1 MAIKWKM
8 GDLFKGL
15 IQENGPSTQPE
26 AQAPE
31 DASPAPTS
39 AEAEKK
45 PETELAAPQ
54 YIDMQGS
61 LLELWKKFNDDE
73 LTPGRMPM
81 LDEERLNALH
91 PTKQKFELERLRLAA
106 QLETDAKKR
115 LEEMRHAQER
125 ENKAL
130 DAICRVYVSK
140 DKLIAWCFAFP
151 PYEGGEELSSA
162 MVGMA
167 LEKAGVK
174 VGIDPQG
181 MVSMFQE
188 PRYLRLV
195 PMAFGEPPVEGED
208 GQITENFPRELT
220 REVVVDEHG
229 IADYR
234 AMNYV
239 QIIKKGSVICD
250 ITPPVKGTPGI
261 RLDGKPIPPR
271 SVQMPK
277 VPHGVNTT
285 LSEDGRQLL
294 ATMDGHLEYT
304 NGAFHVRPVLEI
316 HGDVDYNTGNIDFIG
331 DVQITGD
338 VRENFSVRATGSITV
353 DGIVEGATVD
363 AGGDLTITRGV
374 VGDNHAL
381 LKCRGVFR
389 VKYVE
394 NSRVCAGGSVYA
406 DCIMTSQ
413 VFSDQAI
420 EVTEGHGSIIGGT
433 LTAGEAIRANTIGAQ
448 SGRRTELTLGV
459 LPYTESE
466 REKIADQVHEVE
478 HEIETLEWEYKH
490 LEGKDPAKAAE
501 KRGRL
506 PILQLKASRLAKKYE
521 ELKGR
526 EADITKCRFECGT
539 VYPMTSLQLG
549 PMKWST
555 DQLRRQCKIIY
566 DEESGAL
573 RELS

>member
-1 MAIKWKM
+1 MAIKWKV
-8 GDLFKGL
+8 GKL
-15 IQENGPSTQPE
+15 IKNLIEEERSGAQPE
-26 AQAPE
+26 AQTPE
-31 DASPAPTS
+31 ETPPAPTS

-61 LLELWKKFNDDE
+61 LLELWKKFNNDD

-81 LDEERLNALH
+81 LDEKRLNALH

-115 LEEMRHAQER
+115 LDEIHRAQER

-140 DKLIAWCFAFP
+140 DNLIAWCFAFP

-277 VPHGVNTT
+277 VPRGVNTT

-394 NSRVCAGGSVYA
+394 NSRVCAGGSIYA

-413 VFSDQAI
+413 VYSDQAI
-420 EVTEGHGSIIGGT
+420 EVTEGHGSVIGGT

-521 ELKGR
+521 ELKER
-526 EADITKCRFECGT
+526 KADITKCRFECGT

-549 PMKWST
+549 PLKWST

>member
-1 MAIKWKM
+1 
-8 GDLFKGL
+8 
-15 IQENGPSTQPE
+15 
-26 AQAPE
+26 
-31 DASPAPTS
+31 
-39 AEAEKK
+39 
-45 PETELAAPQ
+45 
-54 YIDMQGS
+54 
-61 LLELWKKFNDDE
+61 
-73 LTPGRMPM
+73 
-81 LDEERLNALH
+81 
-91 PTKQKFELERLRLAA
+91 
-106 QLETDAKKR
+106 
-115 LEEMRHAQER
+115 
-125 ENKAL
+125 
-130 DAICRVYVSK
+130 
-140 DKLIAWCFAFP
+140 
-151 PYEGGEELSSA
+151 

-181 MVSMFQE
+181 MVSIFQE

-208 GQITENFPRELT
+208 GHITENFPRELT

-239 QIIKKGSVICD
+239 QIIQKGSVICD
-250 ITPPVKGTPGI
+250 ITPPVKGTPGL
-261 RLDGKPIPPR
+261 RLDGKPILPR
-271 SVQMPK
+271 SVQTPK

-294 ATMDGHLEYT
+294 ATMDGHLEYS
-304 NGAFHVRPVLEI
+304 NGSFHVRPVLEI

-374 VGDNHAL
+374 VGDGHAI

-394 NSRVCAGGSVYA
+394 NSQVYAGGSVYA

-413 VFSDQAI
+413 VYSDQSI
-420 EVTEGHGSIIGGT
+420 EAVEGHGSIIGGT
-433 LTAGEAIRANTIGAQ
+433 LAAGETIRANTIGAQ

-466 REKIADQVHEVE
+466 RKEIIDRVS
-478 HEIETLEWEYKH
+478 EIEKEIEALESECKH
-490 LEGKDPAKAAE
+490 LDTQAGQAKAAE
-501 KRGRL
+501 KRARL
-506 PILQLKASRLAKKYE
+506 PLLQLKASRLAKKYE
-521 ELKGR
+521 EMKER

-539 VYPMTSLQLG
+539 VYPMTFLQFGAL
-549 PMKWST
+549 KWST

-566 DEESGAL
+566 DEESGTL

>member
-1 MAIKWKM
+1 MAIKWKV
-8 GDLFKGL
+8 GEL
-15 IQENGPSTQPE
+15 IKNLIEEERSGAQPE
-26 AQAPE
+26 AQTPE
-31 DASPAPTS
+31 ETSPAPTS

-115 LEEMRHAQER
+115 LDEMRHAQER

-277 VPHGVNTT
+277 VPRGVNTT

-353 DGIVEGATVD
+353 DGIVERLHERGLELNPKSQMIPLRNGFTFLKWHFILTPTGKVILRAAHGVAAEEKRRLRRMMKQVH
-363 AGGDLTITRGV
+363 AGKASLESVQAHYRGWRAHMEIGNTRELLRGM
-374 VGDNHAL
+374 DKYFAAL
-381 LKCRGVFR
+381 IAAEDK
-389 VKYVE
+389 
-394 NSRVCAGGSVYA
+394 
-406 DCIMTSQ
+406 
-413 VFSDQAI
+413 
-420 EVTEGHGSIIGGT
+420 
-433 LTAGEAIRANTIGAQ
+433 
-448 SGRRTELTLGV
+448 
-459 LPYTESE
+459 ESE
-466 REKIADQVHEVE
+466 GE
-478 HEIETLEWEYKH
+478 
-490 LEGKDPAKAAE
+490 P
-501 KRGRL
+501 
-506 PILQLKASRLAKKYE
+506 
-521 ELKGR
+521 
-526 EADITKCRFECGT
+526 
-539 VYPMTSLQLG
+539 
-549 PMKWST
+549 
-555 DQLRRQCKIIY
+555 
-566 DEESGAL
+566 
-573 RELS
+573 

>member
-1 MAIKWKM
+1 MAIKWKV
-8 GDLFKGL
+8 GEL
-15 IQENGPSTQPE
+15 IKNLIEEERSGAQPE
-26 AQAPE
+26 AQTPE
-31 DASPAPTS
+31 ETSPAPTS

-61 LLELWKKFNDDE
+61 LLELWKKFNNDD
-73 LTPGRMPM
+73 LTPGRIPM

-115 LEEMRHAQER
+115 LDEIHRAQER

-151 PYEGGEELSSA
+151 PYEGGEGLSSA

-277 VPHGVNTT
+277 VPRGVNTT

-394 NSRVCAGGSVYA
+394 NSRVCAGGSIYA

-413 VFSDQAI
+413 VYSDQAI
-420 EVTEGHGSIIGGT
+420 EVTEGHGSVIGGT

-521 ELKGR
+521 ELKER
-526 EADITKCRFECGT
+526 KADITKCRFECGT

>member
-1 MAIKWKM
+1 
-8 GDLFKGL
+8 
-15 IQENGPSTQPE
+15 
-26 AQAPE
+26 
-31 DASPAPTS
+31 
-39 AEAEKK
+39 
-45 PETELAAPQ
+45 
-54 YIDMQGS
+54 
-61 LLELWKKFNDDE
+61 
-73 LTPGRMPM
+73 
-81 LDEERLNALH
+81 
-91 PTKQKFELERLRLAA
+91 
-106 QLETDAKKR
+106 
-115 LEEMRHAQER
+115 
-125 ENKAL
+125 
-130 DAICRVYVSK
+130 
-140 DKLIAWCFAFP
+140 
-151 PYEGGEELSSA
+151 

-250 ITPPVKGTPGI
+250 ITPPVKGTPGT

-277 VPHGVNTT
+277 VPRGVNTT

-374 VGDNHAL
+374 VGDNHAM

-394 NSRVCAGGSVYA
+394 NSRVYAGGSIYA

-413 VFSDQAI
+413 VYSDQAI
-420 EVTEGHGSIIGGT
+420 EVTEGRGSVIGGT

-521 ELKGR
+521 ELKER
-526 EADITKCRFECGT
+526 KADITKCRFECGT

-566 DEESGAL
+566 DGESGAL

>member
-31 DASPAPTS
+31 ETSPAPTS

-61 LLELWKKFNDDE
+61 LLELWRKFNDDE

-115 LEEMRHAQER
+115 LDEIHRAQER

-250 ITPPVKGTPGI
+250 ITPPVKGTPGT

-394 NSRVCAGGSVYA
+394 NSRVCAGGSIYA

-413 VFSDQAI
+413 VYSDQAI

>member
-1 MAIKWKM
+1 MARKWKM

-15 IQENGPSTQPE
+15 IQTGNPSAQPE
-26 AQAPE
+26 E
-31 DASPAPTS
+31 DAPVEMPPAPTP
-39 AEAEKK
+39 AVPEET
-45 PETELAAPQ
+45 PETEAVENL
-54 YIDMQGS
+54 YIDVQGP
-61 LLELWKKFNDDE
+61 LLELWKKFNSDE

-81 LDEERLNALH
+81 LNDEKLAALH
-91 PTKQKFELERLRLAA
+91 PTKQKFELERLHLAA
-106 QLETDAKKR
+106 QLETDTKKR
-115 LEEMRHAQER
+115 LDEIRHAQER

-151 PYEGGEELSSA
+151 PCEGGEELSSA

-181 MVSMFQE
+181 MVAIFQE

-250 ITPPVKGTPGI
+250 ITPPVKGTPGT

-277 VPHGVNTT
+277 VPRGVNTT
-285 LSEDGRQLL
+285 LSEDGCQLL
-294 ATMDGHLEYT
+294 ATMDGHLEYS

-316 HGDVDYNTGNIDFIG
+316 HGDVDYKTGNIDFIG

-353 DGIVEGATVD
+353 DGIVEGATVN

-374 VGDNHAL
+374 VGDGHAL

-394 NSRVCAGGSVYA
+394 NSQVYAGGSVYA
-406 DCIMTSQ
+406 DCIMTSH

-420 EVTEGHGSIIGGT
+420 EVTDGHGSVIGGT

-459 LPYTESE
+459 LPYTEGE
-466 REKIADQVHEVE
+466 RKELADRVHEVE
-478 HEIETLEWEYKH
+478 HEIETLQWECKQ
-490 LEGKDPAKAAE
+490 LEGKEPAKAAE

-521 ELKGR
+521 ELKER

-539 VYPMTSLQLG
+539 VYPMTFLELG
-549 PMKWST
+549 PLKWST
-555 DQLRRQCKIIY
+555 DQIRRQCKIIY